1 MTTPNKILVELLD
14 CTATADAIAERV
26 RIPML
31 VVKSMLERHEKDGL
45 VASRETELLT
55 WSLTPSGKAL
65 AQSLQ
70 APCTP

>member
-31 VVKSMLERHEKDGL
+31 VVKSMLERHAKDGL
-45 VASRETELLT
+45 VASRETALIT
-55 WSLTPSGKAL
+55 WSITPDGRTL
-65 AQSLQ
+65 AESLQ